1 MQDFKSQ
8 VDVQIKLLLDQK
20 SYPCVAAIQSLH
32 RKDYC
37 IKTYTD
43 FGKVY
48 HRSDLRNE
56 LLKFL
61 KNYQQTHSQ
70 YFSLWA
76 VFEDYESLS
85 EDQFEKLLWNEL
97 SALTSTETSAADK
110 DPRFSLDPIKK
121 DFCFSLG
128 GQAVFVVGL
137 HPQSSR
143 KARRFPWPALIFNA
157 YEQFDQLIA
166 QEKYQPMIE
175 TIRRREIEFQGD
187 VNPMVL
193 QHNDLWESIQ
203 FSGKNNSPEWKCPF
217 QFRKSEKP
225 V

>member
-1 MQDFKSQ
+1 MNDFKGQ
-8 VDVQIKLLLDQK
+8 VDAQIKLLLNQK

-37 IKTYTD
+37 IKTYAN
-43 FGKVY
+43 FGKVH

-56 LLKFL
+56 LLQFL
-61 KNYQQTHSQ
+61 KKYQETNSQ

-76 VFEDYESLS
+76 VFEDDEMMT
-85 EDQFEKLLWNEL
+85 EDEFEKLLWSEL
-97 SALTSTETSAADK
+97 SSLTSDETAVADQDPRFDK
-110 DPRFSLDPIKK
+110 DPVSK

-128 GQAVFVVGL
+128 GKAVFVVGL
-137 HPQSSR
+137 HPKSSR
-143 KARRFPWPALIFNA
+143 MARQFPWPALIFNA

-166 QEKYQPMIE
+166 HKKYEPMIE

-193 QHNDLWESIQ
+193 QHNDIWESIQ
-203 FSGKNNSPEWKCPF
+203 FSGKKNDENWKCPF
-217 QFRKSEKP
+217 QFRKPETS